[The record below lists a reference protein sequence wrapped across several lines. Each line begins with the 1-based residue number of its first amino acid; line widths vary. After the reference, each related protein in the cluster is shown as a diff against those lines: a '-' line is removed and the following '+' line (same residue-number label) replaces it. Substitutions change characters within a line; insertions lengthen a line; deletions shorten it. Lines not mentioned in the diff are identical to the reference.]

1 MRVIAGSARRLIL
14 KTPKGLSTRPTSDK
28 VKETL
33 FNIIQGDLYG
43 VSFLDLFA
51 GSGGI
56 GIEALSRGASS
67 CVFVDDSKEAVKCI
81 MQNLEN
87 TGFSEKSKVISTD
100 VLSSMGYLKD
110 LGSFDI
116 IFMDPPYDKGYVKK
130 TLYEISGYGLLKDEG
145 LIIVESLRDEDFSYL
160 GDLGLKENRRKEYK
174 NNMHVFLGR
183 I

>member
-1 MRVIAGSARRLIL
+1 
-14 KTPKGLSTRPTSDK
+14 
-28 VKETL
+28 
-33 FNIIQGDLYG
+33 
-43 VSFLDLFA
+43 
-51 GSGGI
+51 
-56 GIEALSRGASS
+56 
-67 CVFVDDSKEAVKCI
+67 

-160 GDLGLKENRRKEYK
+160 VDLGLKENRRKEYK